1 MPDSRDVQ
9 RLLIEAG
16 NAPTIGESQRLV
28 TEAENLRTV
37 LAEKIAADRGLDL
50 AHAVIDERLTP
61 VAVHEF
67 HTAATDWIGDVDTAF
82 DKTAMTNII
91 LAEASLWYGDIPHE
105 VKSYR
110 DEFEQQAFGQAR
122 HLAGA
127 YGEQAAEA
135 EHAFI
140 NHVATLYG
148 REKKAGLFTE
158 AASTVP
164 QVGEDGYPDGQFS
177 TGGTYQGLPADATT
191 SENAAVIQQLE
202 ANNGS
207 NASQDVTP
215 VNDPGLAQ
223 ADTQV
228 DRTDNSSGGP
238 TDQVADAGQDKLAR
252 RTAAENMKC
261 ENCNDVAIPFK
272 TDEAGMQWYSHGYN
286 PDNNEHPVVVNGKTL
301 PTVSPRGR
309 IVSAKENHMQHA
321 QCPTCGG
328 HGRVAVR
335 VAPQPTIASLV
346 TGKRHKAVSGLDQ
359 LDQIV
364 DPHDNGPAPTPL
376 PQEVAFPWTIAPGQQ
391 EQTIQENAQQLAERQ
406 KMAKRAAELAYKQ
419 VLGGYDASGWMG
431 DMGASGVGPGQQDGG
446 NPGGVTNLGV
456 PSEVYGWGGD
466 NGNQPLKPYGQDEAD
481 DYTNNPGMNWQPGM
495 PTQMDM
501 SGQAGTTQ
509 GPAGGGGAPFPNPPM
524 NDKKSSKIEQDPE
537 LVKALAFVRR
547 RRAFLETQG
556 R

>member
-67 HTAATDWIGDVDTAF
+67 HTAATDWIGDVDTSF
-82 DKTAMTNII
+82 DKTAMTNTI

-177 TGGTYQGLPADATT
+177 TGGTYQGLPPDATT

-202 ANNGS
+202 ANNGP
-207 NASQDVTP
+207 NASQDVTS
-215 VNDPGLAQ
+215 VNDPGLTQ

-228 DRTDNSSGGP
+228 DRADNSSGGP
-238 TDQVADAGQDKLAR
+238 TDQVADAGQDKFAR
-252 RTAAENMKC
+252 R
-261 ENCNDVAIPFK
+261 
-272 TDEAGMQWYSHGYN
+272 N
-286 PDNNEHPVVVNGKTL
+286 PRMNRKGN
-301 PTVSPRGR
+301 
-309 IVSAKENHMQHA
+309 KERSMQHA

-335 VAPQPTIASLV
+335 VAPQPTIESIVA
-346 TGKRHKAVSGLDQ
+346 GKKHKAVSGLDQ

-524 NDKKSSKIEQDPE
+524 NDKKSAKIEQDPE